1 MTEKILENKKHGM
14 RALIIIIALY
24 AAGIAAMIIGGI
36 GMANAVDYVSTP
48 FGVGAVN
55 SVAKPTTLCCSSS
68 AASGSA
74 SAGCRSSA

>member
-48 FGVGAVN
+48 FGVD
-55 SVAKPTTLCCSSS
+55 T
-68 AASGSA
+68 
-74 SAGCRSSA
+74 

>member
-55 SVAKPTTLCCSSS
+55 SVAKHN
-68 AASGSA
+68 
-74 SAGCRSSA
+74 